1 MKYVALIQKRNEF
14 GNRHYSISD
23 GTETKERFI
32 ERMENAYIKPYK
44 TPYWDLEIYELG
56 EAVY

>member
-32 ERMENAYIKPYK
+32 ERIKNAYINHSQN
-44 TPYWDLEIYELG
+44 YWDVEIYELG
-56 EAVY
+56 KKVY